1 MMRNYKVIVF
11 TGTVKATYK
20 GAFKSIIQAASYY
33 QDHFG
38 VEVIEVKA
46 LNVRFKKAEECQH
59 ETLMGSEFCL
69 KCGEC
74 VD

>member
-1 MMRNYKVIVF
+1 MMRTYKVTVF
-11 TGTVKATYK
+11 NGTVKATYK
-20 GAFKSIIQAASYY
+20 GQFKSIIQAASYY
-33 QDHFG
+33 EDHFRC
-38 VEVIEVKA
+38 EVIEVKA
-46 LNVRFKKAEECQH
+46 LNVRFKKAETCKH